1 MNTTAV
7 IESPEYVELMK
18 KRAVGDAPEM
28 ESAKHMAALMSE
40 FLETPKRLSVLDV
53 GCATGHYLHSIKKR
67 FEDAILIYTGID
79 LDENMVMEARKIWRG
94 AARVRFFNGSG
105 DQLDSLPISL
115 HDVVFSANA
124 FMYFPNVRKALMSLI
139 GVTRKVLFI
148 RSYFCEQTYI
158 IQRAQPKEWHPQ
170 SEVLEKDILDEHGVP
185 RIYDYWNI
193 YSYVVIESIV
203 KEICPKAKVSWRDD
217 LYGGDFV
224 LEENKSGIK
233 GKREATTFCDKH
245 QVVYPIILPWK
256 TLVVEI

>member
-7 IESPEYVELMK
+7 IETSEYVELMK

-40 FLETPKRLSVLDV
+40 LLGTPKRLSVLDV
-53 GCATGHYLHSIKKR
+53 GCATGHYLHSIRKR
-67 FEDAILIYTGID
+67 FEDAILTYTGID
-79 LDENMVMEARKIWRG
+79 LDENMVMEAKKIWRG
-94 AARVRFFNGSG
+94 VARVRFFKGSG
-105 DQLDSLPISL
+105 DQLDSLPIAL

-170 SEVLEKDILDEHGVP
+170 SNVLERDILDEFGMP
-185 RIYDYWNI
+185 RIHDYWNI
-193 YSYVVIESIV
+193 YSYTVIESIV
-203 KEICPKAKVSWRDD
+203 KEICPAARVSWRDD
-217 LYGGDFV
+217 LYQGDFV
-224 LEENKSGIK
+224 LDEKRTGVEM
-233 GKREATTFCDKH
+233 KREATTFCDNH